1 MAEERLIDEDKD
13 RKYKIR
19 KNADGEDELYIDESE
34 EEEQSNENID
44 IFFDVDDETAVM
56 TSEQLAERERLL
68 QAEKERVELQAS
80 TFLDRAEKLLAE
92 NDFAGAESSIVQA
105 EDLTTTN
112 GRLYILKCRVL
123 SRNFTDFT
131 RLEECA
137 SAAKR
142 VEMFASE
149 NERKE
154 ILPLLKQV
162 KLNLDEAK
170 TESEELFEKN
180 ELQKNVRREF
190 FKKSKKSSGLMLA
203 AIEVPFVLCLALMI
217 YFIAIRNSDLSGL
230 YMNMAIGFAVATGV
244 IFVVSLFFIRRFW
257 AESRKLKL
265 NERNSA
271 TKLGRE
277 YEQAQKKFDEYTQI
291 YRAFSGEV

>member
-80 TFLDRAEKLLAE
+80 TFLDRADKLLAE

-154 ILPLLKQV
+154 ILPLLNQV

-244 IFVVSLFFIRRFW
+244 IFVVSLFFIKRFW